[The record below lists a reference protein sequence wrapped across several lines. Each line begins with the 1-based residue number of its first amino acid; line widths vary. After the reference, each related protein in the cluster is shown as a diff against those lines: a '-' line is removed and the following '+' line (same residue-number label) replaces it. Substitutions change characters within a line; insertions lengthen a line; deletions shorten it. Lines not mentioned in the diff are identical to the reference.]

1 MAKITYKI
9 RSSKKQNVPLYLRFS
24 GGAGKN
30 FKVRLPITI
39 PQKQWVK
46 SKQQVKGDDDLNA
59 RLVKLN
65 ADILQQY
72 NASILNNE
80 VINLIWLKGVIDKLI
95 TTNNS
100 SNVEEHNYFTKYVD
114 YYIKAIGSTS
124 FKIGLLKKKVS
135 SKILIE
141 QIDYTWLNNWC
152 KLQITKGYSENY
164 IGKQVQL
171 IRRVLKH
178 ASKNGVEVKQD
189 IYDFKKPSRQSLDVY
204 LNEAELQ
211 LIFNHTFNNERLNN
225 VKRLFLVGC
234 TTGLRVSDLMQIHT
248 HVINGDYLEIS
259 QIIKT
264 KQSLVIPLDP
274 RIKHFIPLLRP
285 ISAPKFN
292 LYIKEICGIV
302 GINLPTTGYVRGIGN
317 KRIIGTHPKHKLIS
331 SHTMRRSFASNLYGK
346 VPTVVIMA
354 ITGHTTEQS
363 FLTYIKKPQREF
375 AEQLG
380 NFYTQ
385 KYTSTLSVAV

>member
-9 RSSKKQNVPLYLRFS
+9 RKSKKQNVPLYLRFS

-30 FKVRLPITI
+30 FKLRLPITI
-39 PQKQWVK
+39 PQKQWLQ
-46 SKQQVKGDDDLNA
+46 SGQQVKGDDDLNA

-72 NASILNNE
+72 NTSVLSNE
-80 VINLIWLKGVIDKLI
+80 VINLVWLKGVIDKLI
-95 TTNNS
+95 TTSNS
-100 SNVEEHNYFTKYVD
+100 GNVEEYSYFTKYVEH
-114 YYIKAIGSTS
+114 YIEAVGSTS
-124 FKIGLLKKKVS
+124 FKIGLLKKQVS
-135 SKILIE
+135 SKVLIG

-152 KLQITKGYSENY
+152 KVQIAKGYSENY
-164 IGKQVQL
+164 IGKQIQL

-211 LIFNHTFNNERLNN
+211 LIFNHNFDSDRLNN

-264 KQSLVIPLDP
+264 KQSLIIPLDP
-274 RIKHFIPLLRP
+274 RIRGFIALLRP

-292 LYIKEICGIV
+292 KYIKELCGIV
-302 GINLPTTGYVRGIGN
+302 GINVPTNGYVRGNGN
-317 KRIIGTHPKHKLIS
+317 KRIIGIHPKHKLIS

-363 FLTYIKKPQREF
+363 FLAYIKKPQREF

-385 KYTSTLSVAV
+385 KYSSAL

>member
-9 RSSKKQNVPLYLRFS
+9 RSSKKQYTPLYLRFS

-39 PQKQWVK
+39 PQKQWLK
-46 SKQQVKGDDDLNA
+46 SKQQVKGDDNLNA

-72 NASILNNE
+72 NTSILNNE
-80 VINLIWLKGVIDKLI
+80 TITLAWLKNTIGNII
-95 TTNNS
+95 TPS
-100 SNVEEHNYFTKYVD
+100 KAGKVVEHNYFTKYVEH
-114 YYIKAIGSTS
+114 YIKAVGSTS
-124 FKIGLLKKKVS
+124 FKIGLLKKNVS
-135 SKILIE
+135 SKVLID
-141 QIDYTWLNNWC
+141 QIDHDWLNNWC
-152 KLQITKGYSENY
+152 KVQIAKGYSENY

-189 IYDFKKPSRQSLDVY
+189 IYDFKKPSKQTVEVY

-211 LIFNHTFNNERLNN
+211 LIFNHTFATERLNN

-264 KQSLVIPLDP
+264 KQSLIIPLDP
-274 RIKHFIPLLRP
+274 RIRGFIPLLRP

-292 LYIKEICGIV
+292 KYIKELCGIV
-302 GINLPTTGYVRGIGN
+302 GINIPTTGYVRGKGN
-317 KRIIGTHPKHKLIS
+317 KRYLGTHPKHKLIS

-380 NFYTQ
+380 NFYAQ
-385 KYTSTLSVAV
+385 KYTSA